1 MKFLLKH
8 GSIISNDK
16 LHINDDVKTTN
27 YMLKFL
33 YIVTG
38 FSFAASGFNTY
49 FNVSKPLILFFI
61 LLFIYD
67 IIILIGI
74 YKRSDS
80 IEIDYIDI
88 KRVSLKNY
96 WKIKNTVVLKLQN
109 GKNRIIGGFKNI
121 EDTKTFIQFIESKII
136 SKS

>member
-1 MKFLLKH
+1 MEVLLKH
-8 GSIISNDK
+8 GTIISDDK
-16 LHINDDVKTTN
+16 LHINDDVKTNN
-27 YMLKFL
+27 YILKFL

-38 FSFAASGFNTY
+38 FALASNGFNVY
-49 FNVSKPLILFFI
+49 INVSKPLVLLFI

-67 IIILIGI
+67 IIILIGV
-74 YKRSDS
+74 YKRSDA
-80 IEIDYIDI
+80 IEIDYTDI
-88 KRVSLKNY
+88 KKVSLKNY

-121 EDTKTFIQFIESKII
+121 EDAKKFIQFIESKII

>member
-1 MKFLLKH
+1 MEFTLKH
-8 GSIISNDK
+8 GTIISNDK
-16 LHINDDVKTTN
+16 LRINDDVKTTN

-38 FSFAASGFNTY
+38 LSLAASGFNTY

-67 IIILIGI
+67 VIILIGV

-80 IEIDYIDI
+80 IEIDYTDI

-121 EDTKTFIQFIESKII
+121 EDAKRFIQFIESRITL
-136 SKS
+136 KS